1 MKIMSV
7 NAGSSSLKFSLF
19 DMKDEQL
26 IASGYFERVGIE
38 GSFYTIKYNGEK
50 IKDEID
56 MPNHT
61 VAVEILL
68 NRLLSLNIIESL
80 DEIDGVGHRTVNGGE
95 RYSKSV
101 LITDKVIEDLTEL
114 KELARLH
121 NPAGVLGIE
130 AVRSAHPNVPMV
142 AVFDTAFHQTLSEE
156 KYLYP
161 VPYEWYKE
169 HGVRKY
175 GFHGT
180 SHRYVALEASKI
192 LGRKDLKTI
201 ICHLGSGA
209 SISAVKDL
217 KSVDTSMGFTPL
229 TGVVMGTRSGDVDP
243 SIIPYIME
251 KEGMNASEVVNALN
265 KKSGL
270 LGISGI
276 SNDCRDV
283 ENAIQEGNERAR
295 LALDMFVNSVV
306 DYVAKYYVELGGID
320 CLCFTAG
327 IGENAPLVREM
338 IVNKLACLGATLDVE
353 ANASRGKTVKIS
365 TKDSKFDIYVIP
377 TNEELMI
384 AKDTVELIG

>member
-50 IKDEID
+50 IKEEID

-114 KELARLH
+114 KELAPLH

-130 AVRSAHPNVPMV
+130 AVKSALPNVPMV

>member
-50 IKDEID
+50 IKEEID

-114 KELARLH
+114 KELAPLH

-130 AVRSAHPNVPMV
+130 AVRNALPNVPMV

>member
-50 IKDEID
+50 IKEEID

-114 KELARLH
+114 KELAPLH

-130 AVRSAHPNVPMV
+130 AVKSALPNVPMV

-217 KSVDTSMGFTPL
+217 KSVDTSMGFTPF

>member
-50 IKDEID
+50 IKEEID

-114 KELARLH
+114 KELAPLH

-130 AVRSAHPNVPMV
+130 AVRSALPNVPMV